1 MVPTIPAPIQH
12 STELEPPVEPCL
24 CGLAFGLVRKLQ
36 GTEAKVSGVDI
47 QKNNRAQGSPDGF
60 NNSPFLFLAFSQG
73 QMPNHTGMAPLL
85 ALTMLKFPA
94 RAIRQEEEIKGI
106 QIGFKNC

>member
-1 MVPTIPAPIQH
+1 
-12 STELEPPVEPCL
+12 
-24 CGLAFGLVRKLQ
+24 LAFGLVRKLQ

-73 QMPNHTGMAPLL
+73 QMPNHTGMVPLL
-85 ALTMLKFPA
+85 APTPVHTKKSSN
-94 RAIRQEEEIKGI
+94 ISI
-106 QIGFKNC
+106 QFVVYYYYYCYYYYTGDEW